1 MPVLHRVGSILA
13 ATQDNRLARDTQAL
27 QAGETSDGMRNI
39 AAVLDLY
46 AREREEERC
55 EKAVERTSR

>member
-1 MPVLHRVGSILA
+1 VPVLHRVGSILA
-13 ATQDNRLARDTQAL
+13 ATQDNRLARDTQVL

-46 AREREEERC
+46 ARKREEECC
-55 EKAVERTSR
+55 EGVERTSR

>member
-1 MPVLHRVGSILA
+1 MGSILA
-13 ATQDNRLARDTQAL
+13 ATQDNRLARDTQVL

-46 AREREEERC
+46 ARKREEECC